1 MNARDAS
8 IAQSMQEDPRRR
20 GGLEEEEPEEEPC
33 AEPCGEQG
41 AEERTASPDRIAM
54 DLLKQARTIVIS
66 EDVSSKL
73 TRRLI
78 PQILWLDMH
87 SRAPIRV
94 FVNTPGGAADDGFA
108 IHDFLRSIKSPVW
121 TIAAGLTASAGT
133 IIILAAPKE
142 RRVTLPN
149 TRLMIHQPAGG
160 AQGQASDIEI
170 TAKEIV
176 KLRRRANELIAKE
189 CGRSVEQVE
198 KDTSRD
204 HWLSA
209 QEACTYGLCSR
220 VITSLD
226 EIPAK

>member
-1 MNARDAS
+1 M
-8 IAQSMQEDPRRR
+8 EEELRRR
-20 GGLEEEEPEEEPC
+20 SGLTEEEPEEPE
-33 AEPCGEQG
+33 APCGEHG
-41 AEERTASPDRIAM
+41 AEDRAGSPDRLAM
-54 DLLKQARTIVIS
+54 DLLKRARTIVIS

-78 PQILWLDMH
+78 PQILWLDMQSH
-87 SRAPIRV
+87 APIRV

-108 IHDFLRSIKSPVW
+108 IHDMLKSIKSPVW

-176 KLRRRANELIAKE
+176 KLRRRANELIARE
-189 CGRSVEQVE
+189 CGRLVEQVE
-198 KDTSRD
+198 KDTGRD

-209 QEACTYGLCSR
+209 QEACSYGLCSR
-220 VITSLD
+220 VITRLD
-226 EIPAK
+226 EIPEK